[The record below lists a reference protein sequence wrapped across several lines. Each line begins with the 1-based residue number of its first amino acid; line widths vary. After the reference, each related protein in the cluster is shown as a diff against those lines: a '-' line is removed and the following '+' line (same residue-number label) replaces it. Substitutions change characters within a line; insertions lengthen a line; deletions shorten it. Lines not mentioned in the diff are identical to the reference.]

1 MFHYCVTKTFEF
13 DGTLSALSTESLQHS
28 VEYVRSVCLRQTC
41 KQCLTRH
48 RLFTLTL
55 KSTTHSELRFIKCTE
70 IEICPGDFTSWA
82 AGEITRAN
90 FYLRTF
96 YEAQLTV
103 YYGQISVTVI
113 SRILYCPQVV
123 TTGNQ
128 RTLDVKHRLQVWFE
142 MMERNSTF
150 QGSNDFTILNMF
162 HKEAWCIAGRHSG
175 HNTHFYFLT
184 SRSSTK
190 IYLCRRTVMTT
201 QGLFR

>member
-1 MFHYCVTKTFEF
+1 MY
-13 DGTLSALSTESLQHS
+13 HS
-28 VEYVRSVCLRQTC
+28 IYLVSIYSCSS
-41 KQCLTRH
+41 KW
-48 RLFTLTL
+48 
-55 KSTTHSELRFIKCTE
+55 S
-70 IEICPGDFTSWA
+70 GDFPSWA
-82 AGEITRAN
+82 AGKITRAN

-184 SRSSTK
+184 SCSSTK